1 MQFIEERFQQ
11 RKRSPRVTIGI
22 GQRATARQSRT
33 LSMFRLNLPP
43 HLKPVSILL
52 AFTVDPLQVK
62 FIRCVWQSLV
72 NAGSPTLLVL
82 DLYPCSSCDAD

>member
-43 HLKPVSILL
+43 PPQASSILL

-62 FIRCVWQSLV
+62 FIGTWGNLLV
-72 NAGSPTLLVL
+72 NAEKPNTH
-82 DLYPCSSCDAD
+82 